1 MADNSAISEV
11 AQKGLQTTNNVR
23 SAVKVGKS
31 IAAAAKGGSA
41 GGWIG
46 AVAAFAWENRRL
58 VAAIIIG
65 LIVMMLIP
73 VVIVSMLP
81 SLIFGGTGSAYSP
94 TDANNPILNNAAV
107 ITENIE
113 NINLT
118 TDSVF
123 NESLQLKLSE
133 IELDNLIS
141 KLYIIPLYQSTL
153 IRTISFFK
161 LILLHNVPFTKAK
174 AVFEFDRKTRDEK
187 RIMKLAFS
195 APMSTAE
202 IIKCVDKNIS
212 CILCE
217 DDVVEFLYDDKEV
230 TSDNISETT
239 RNLPATRSVISAISN
254 LYLRKQIL
262 FERM

>member
-1 MADNSAISEV
+1 MKKLYAAVGIFKLNHKDKREIYPSVILSGNECKLDIQEMSIWASLNWHILSYEQLYAYYKEREEKFDFICSRSFENS
-11 AQKGLQTTNNVR
+11 LNRLCVR
-23 SAVKVGKS
+23 
-31 IAAAAKGGSA
+31 
-41 GGWIG
+41 
-46 AVAAFAWENRRL
+46 
-58 VAAIIIG
+58 G
-65 LIVMMLIP
+65 LIAEGV
-73 VVIVSMLP
+73 
-81 SLIFGGTGSAYSP
+81 GD
-94 TDANNPILNNAAV
+94 TDEEALY
-107 ITENIE
+107 
-113 NINLT
+113 
-118 TDSVF
+118 
-123 NESLQLKLSE
+123 
-133 IELDNLIS
+133 NLIS
-141 KLYIIPLYQSTL
+141 KLYIIPLYQSSL

-239 RNLPATRSVISAISN
+239 RNLPATRPVISAISN

>member
-1 MADNSAISEV
+1 MKKLYAAVGIFKLNHKDKKEIYPSVILSGNECKLDIQEMSIWASLNWRILSYEQLYAYYKEREEKFDFICSRSFENS
-11 AQKGLQTTNNVR
+11 LNRLCVR
-23 SAVKVGKS
+23 
-31 IAAAAKGGSA
+31 
-41 GGWIG
+41 
-46 AVAAFAWENRRL
+46 
-58 VAAIIIG
+58 G
-65 LIVMMLIP
+65 LIAE
-73 VVIVSMLP
+73 
-81 SLIFGGTGSAYSP
+81 GEGD
-94 TDANNPILNNAAV
+94 TDEEALY
-107 ITENIE
+107 
-113 NINLT
+113 
-118 TDSVF
+118 
-123 NESLQLKLSE
+123 
-133 IELDNLIS
+133 NLIS
-141 KLYIIPLYQSTL
+141 KLYIVPLYQSTL

-174 AVFEFDRKTRDEK
+174 VVFEFDRKTRDEK

-217 DDVVEFLYDDKEV
+217 DDVVEFLYDDNEV
-230 TSDNISETT
+230 TSDNISEIT